1 MKKHNLGTDN
11 KDLFLFKDE
20 HEDGVP
26 NDFVTA
32 VRTERDTDF
41 LHFLNSLGIENF
53 SLTAIRGSLR
63 IYSIDM
69 TVFLE
74 EETRLEV
81 YNELVEHQIEFLT
94 VDEWKVL

>member
-11 KDLFLFKDE
+11 QKDLFLFEDE
-20 HEDGVP
+20 HEGGIPDS
-26 NDFVTA
+26 FVTA
-32 VRTERDTDF
+32 VRTERDTHF

-94 VDEWKVL
+94 VD

>member
-11 KDLFLFKDE
+11 QKDLFLFEDE
-20 HEDGVP
+20 HEGGIPDS
-26 NDFVTA
+26 FVTA
-32 VRTERDTDF
+32 VRVEKDEDF

-53 SLTAIRGSLR
+53 ALSAVRGSMR
-63 IYSIDM
+63 IYDIDL

-94 VDEWKVL
+94 VD

>member
-11 KDLFLFKDE
+11 QKDLFLFEDE
-20 HEDGVP
+20 HEGGIPDS
-26 NDFVTA
+26 FVTA
-32 VRTERDTDF
+32 VRIEKDEDF
-41 LHFLNSLGIENF
+41 LHFLNSIGISNF
-53 SLTAIRGSLR
+53 SLSAVRGSMR

-81 YNELVEHQIEFLT
+81 YDELVAHQPEFLT
-94 VDEWKVL
+94 VE

>member
-11 KDLFLFKDE
+11 QTDLFLFEDE
-20 HEDGVP
+20 QEGRIPDS
-26 NDFVTA
+26 FVTA
-32 VRTERDTDF
+32 VRIERDTDF
-41 LHFLNSLGIENF
+41 LHFLNCIGITNF
-53 SLTAIRGSLR
+53 SLKAVRGSMR

-81 YNELVEHQIEFLT
+81 YDELVAHQPEFL
-94 VDEWKVL
+94 KVE